1 MKGFNTSKDYEK
13 LYNLAQEG
21 YRIPA
26 WLLYS
31 DEYEKP
37 IFDIVEVKK
46 SSLATYIGIGTRGRG
61 YETFDDSK
69 EAFIKNCESLQ
80 LFYIEPVI

>member
-1 MKGFNTSKDYEK
+1 MKGFELSTDYNR
-13 LYNLAQEG
+13 LYELAYEG

-31 DEYEKP
+31 DEYAEP
-37 IFDIVEVKK
+37 IFDLVEVKK
-46 SSLATYIGIGTRGRG
+46 STMSKYISIGTRGRG

-69 EAFIKNCESLQ
+69 EAFISNCESLQ
-80 LFYIEPVI
+80 LKFIEPK